1 MREVGEEQRGRGG
14 RVPRAAAGGARV
26 GGGMAKVS
34 VEGAGGGVDVGA
46 RGRAGGAPDSTES
59 RVCGKKGVRHDCEWQ
74 LRCGKVL
81 ILCLSLKSSLW
92 RGSGV
97 NHLRRR
103 SIRAVQSH
111 DAVAILQPMQDRG
124 GGGGGHTGGRR
135 SRGVWRRSGRRASHL
150 CCFHAAQT
158 AAPTQRTDFIHVE
171 TVGATEMMTKATT
184 VASTVAD

>member
-111 DAVAILQPMQDRG
+111 DAVAILQPVQDRG
-124 GGGGGHTGGRR
+124 GEGGVTRGGGGRGGSGGGRGGGRVTSAASMLPRPPPPPRGPISSTSKR
-135 SRGVWRRSGRRASHL
+135 SE
-150 CCFHAAQT
+150 
-158 AAPTQRTDFIHVE
+158 PQR
-171 TVGATEMMTKATT
+171 
-184 VASTVAD
+184 